1 MGRTRP
7 MHLQS
12 LDDHVQK
19 HCLARTIDRSFGL
32 RVHGTSYL
40 QCRGRLAACF
50 IAFDAIDLSVHHV
63 FELIGATRARIMLT
77 EFARVRLAIFA

>member
-19 HCLARTIDRSFGL
+19 HCLARTIDRVVVRLGE
-32 RVHGTSYL
+32 TNDL
-40 QCRGRLAACF
+40 QCRGRLAAGF
-50 IAFDAIDLSVHHV
+50 VAFDAIDLSVHHV
-63 FELIGATRARIMLT
+63 FELIGSARARIVLT